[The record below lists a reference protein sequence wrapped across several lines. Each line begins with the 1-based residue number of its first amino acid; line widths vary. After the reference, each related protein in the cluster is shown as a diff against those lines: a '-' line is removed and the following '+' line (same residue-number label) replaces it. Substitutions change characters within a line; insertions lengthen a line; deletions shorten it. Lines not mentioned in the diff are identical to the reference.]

1 MKRLNARIETLVQIV
16 VRASHRTALGNAA
29 ISTWR
34 LPFGAIKNWRW
45 RAKNVWEKRC
55 PMPSL
60 FRFLF
65 ILGTLVGVSY
75 GGLYVAATYFE
86 PEPKEVSKP
95 VPGVKIRK

>member
-1 MKRLNARIETLVQIV
+1 VIG
-16 VRASHRTALGNAA
+16 S
-29 ISTWR
+29 WR
-34 LPFGAIKNWRW
+34 LSLGAIKKPTW
-45 RAKNVWEKRC
+45 RAKNAWEYRY

-65 ILGTLVGVSY
+65 IIGALVGVSY

>member
-1 MKRLNARIETLVQIV
+1 MKRLNAGI
-16 VRASHRTALGNAA
+16 TALSQGVVSVSHVATLSDA
-29 ISTWR
+29 VISTWR
-34 LPFGAIKNWRW
+34 LPFGAIKNSSW
-45 RAKNVWEKRC
+45 RAKNASEKRC

-65 ILGTLVGVSY
+65 ILGALVGVSY

>member
-1 MKRLNARIETLVQIV
+1 MLYTRIKMSAQPVAGVDHV
-16 VRASHRTALGNAA
+16 VALSGAA

-34 LPFGAIKNWRW
+34 LPFGAIKNSLW
-45 RAKNVWEKRC
+45 RAKNASEKRC

-65 ILGTLVGVSY
+65 ILGALVGVSY

>member
-1 MKRLNARIETLVQIV
+1 
-16 VRASHRTALGNAA
+16 
-29 ISTWR
+29 
-34 LPFGAIKNWRW
+34 
-45 RAKNVWEKRC
+45 
-55 PMPSL
+55 MPSL

-65 ILGTLVGVSY
+65 IVGTLAGLSY